1 MVRKAFSCRKSRVR
15 QKGNDFAAV
24 IISGGASAYLVMLGG
39 AMILVFVALAAVRR
53 HIPPVAKPPVAKP
66 PVAKPQAGAVAIPAS
81 DPQRS

>member
-1 MVRKAFSCRKSRVR
+1 M

-24 IISGGASAYLVMLGG
+24 IISGGASTYLVMLGE

-53 HIPPVAKPPVAKP
+53 HIPPLAKSTLVEP
-66 PVAKPQAGAVAIPAS
+66 PVAKPQAAAVAIPAS

>member
-1 MVRKAFSCRKSRVR
+1 
-15 QKGNDFAAV
+15 V

-53 HIPPVAKPPVAKP
+53 HIPPLAKP

>member
-1 MVRKAFSCRKSRVR
+1 MVRKAFSCRKSRVM

-24 IISGGASAYLVMLGG
+24 SGGASTYLVMLGE

-53 HIPPVAKPPVAKP
+53 HIPPLAKP